1 MGEFFGNILNR
12 LEELWPFRIVRQWE
26 RAGYYV
32 VGKFWRVVGPGVYP
46 IIPWFT
52 AVHEVTVVPAIVQT
66 PRTDITLADGT
77 PVSFSASAW
86 VQVTDV
92 NLAVNTV
99 DNFHQTT
106 VELITAV
113 CAERLAGVDADR
125 LSPERRGRF
134 LTDLRRWCNEE
145 SNTFGVEVQK
155 LRFASF
161 TMKVKTIRLLGGGEM
176 IHSDW

>member
-1 MGEFFGNILNR
+1 MSDFLSVLGQWIH
-12 LEELWPFRIVRQWE
+12 ELWPFRIVRQWE

-32 VGKFWRVVGPGVYP
+32 FGRFWKEVGPGVYAIVP
-46 IIPWFT
+46 FFT
-52 AVHEVTVVPAIVQT
+52 DTHEVTVVPAILQT

-77 PVSFSASAW
+77 PVSFSVSAW
-86 VQVTDV
+86 VQVLDV

-99 DNFHQTT
+99 DSFHQTT

-113 CAERLAGVDADR
+113 CAERLAQIDRDR
-125 LSPERRGRF
+125 LAPEKRTRF
-134 LTDLRRWCNEE
+134 LNDLRRWCNEE
-145 SNTFGVEVQK
+145 ASVFGVEVQK

-161 TMKVKTIRLLGGGEM
+161 TMNVKTIRLLGGAET

>member
-1 MGEFFGNILNR
+1 MGEFFGNLFSR
-12 LEELWPFRIVRQWE
+12 LEDLWPFRIVKQWE

-32 VGKFWRVVGPGVYP
+32 FGRFWKEVGPGVYC
-46 IIPWFT
+46 IVPWFT
-52 AVHEVTVVPAIVQT
+52 DVHNVTVVPAILQT
-66 PRTDITLADGT
+66 PRTDITLSDGT

-99 DNFHQTT
+99 DSFHQTT

-113 CAERLAGVDADR
+113 CAERLAQIDR
-125 LSPERRGRF
+125 ERLAPEKRTRF
-134 LTDLRRWCNEE
+134 LSDLKRWCNDEA
-145 SNTFGVEVQK
+145 NTYGVEIQK

-161 TMKVKTIRLLGGGEM
+161 VMSIKTIRLLGGGES